1 MKSWTWNEAR
11 FEHDTVMQAAG
22 WLNLRWANLLRANL
36 LRANLSWANL
46 SWANLSEADLSEA
59 NLRGANLSE
68 ADLSE
73 ANLSGANLSEAD
85 LRCANLRGASLSEAD
100 LSEANLSWANL
111 SEADLSEADLSEA
124 NLRGANLRGT
134 VLDLSNKPNANT
146 DGFEQTDGFI
156 LGYRTRKAG
165 HIDQYCDGRYYSAD
179 WFSTCEQTECHPGL
193 YLWPTLQRAKE
204 WSDGEIIR
212 VRTKPECVHRAGDKW
227 RCQWFEV
234 IGTANA
240 LKGEE
245 A

>member
-22 WLNLRWANLLRANL
+22 WLNLRWANLRGANL
-36 LRANLSWANL
+36 RGANLRCANL
-46 SWANLSEADLSEA
+46 RWANLSEANLREANLREA

-73 ANLSGANLSEAD
+73 ANLSW
-85 LRCANLRGASLSEAD
+85 ANLR
-100 LSEANLSWANL
+100 
-111 SEADLSEADLSEA
+111 EA
-124 NLRGANLRGT
+124 NLRGANLSEANLCGT
-134 VLDLSNKPNANT
+134 ALDPNNEPNANT
-146 DGFEQTDGFI
+146 DGFEQKDGFV

-204 WSDGEIIR
+204 WSYGNGEIIR